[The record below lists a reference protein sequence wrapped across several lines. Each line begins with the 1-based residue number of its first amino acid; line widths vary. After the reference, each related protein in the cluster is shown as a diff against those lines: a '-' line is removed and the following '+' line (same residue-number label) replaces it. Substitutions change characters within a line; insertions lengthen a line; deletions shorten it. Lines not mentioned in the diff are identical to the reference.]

1 MGSEMCIRDSLW
13 VEKKPDLDNM
23 AKAVMDA
30 LTAMGMWG
38 DDKQVVVV
46 NMLKRYVVD
55 DERAGV
61 EVNVA
66 SVGEI

>member
-1 MGSEMCIRDSLW
+1 
-13 VEKKPDLDNM
+13 
-23 AKAVMDA
+23 MDA

-46 NMLKRYVVD
+46 NMLKRYTVD

-61 EVNVA
+61 EGNVA

>member
-1 MGSEMCIRDSLW
+1 
-13 VEKKPDLDNM
+13 
-23 AKAVMDA
+23 MDA
-30 LTAMGMWG
+30 LTAMGMWA

-46 NMLKRYVVD
+46 NMLKRYTVD